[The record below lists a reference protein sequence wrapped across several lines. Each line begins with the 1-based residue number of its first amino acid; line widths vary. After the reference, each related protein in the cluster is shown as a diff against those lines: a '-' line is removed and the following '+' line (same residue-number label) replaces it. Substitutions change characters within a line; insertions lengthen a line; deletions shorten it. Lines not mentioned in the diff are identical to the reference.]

1 MKALS
6 LKLFPAN
13 NEYNLCCTD
22 VMKAVLSR
30 YYEYRNLIKIN
41 NVSDEIIAC
50 EYFIKHNFSYLEGIL
65 MTTSHIMFVG
75 LNKIFTLNIW
85 GNLHHATFLHT
96 QKKQHASIVIIMC
109 FIFTLSFYA
118 FFPKLLL
125 PASYII
131 FF

>member
-1 MKALS
+1 MLHRC
-6 LKLFPAN
+6 
-13 NEYNLCCTD
+13 NESCVKSILRD
-22 VMKAVLSR
+22 L
-30 YYEYRNLIKIN
+30 NLIRNRDKNCELPEIQ